1 MGQEPTEE
9 QLEIIN
15 HKDGHLLVLA
25 GPGSGKTFVLV
36 ERVKKL
42 VESGVKPEEI
52 LCITFTDKGTE
63 EMSQRLEKMSNTETK
78 VSTFHSFCK
87 QICEDNMIESGIS
100 IDSKLIKE
108 ESVKVW
114 ALKNSDSFDIDGSV
128 IPFQKDNAGLFAGM
142 NSAITN
148 FKESL
153 ITSDEL
159 QTWLEEKVGEIEKM
173 SDEEKGKLEDMEFIK
188 YVRYH
193 LEFNKVYSAYEKF
206 QEENSLYDFSDIIK
220 KTTEMFKRNSLIL
233 ESYKKKYKYILV
245 DEFQDNNFSQYEL
258 IRLLGEGGN
267 VMVVGDDDQL
277 IMRFQGARE
286 SNFTE
291 FRDNFPNVTEK
302 HLTQNFRST
311 KQIVTFANLLTDKIV
326 GRIHKANTADR
337 EGDKVKIVRPG
348 SEIAQIEYVVK
359 TIREL
364 YGKEYADKDG
374 KTQTYGWGDFA
385 ILSRKRNDGRNFVD
399 ALKTFDIPST
409 YRGDYNIFE
418 SGIVSEVLH
427 YIHIIQS
434 PATAGMYLYKF
445 MTISGIDSANIQ
457 LIIEEA
463 NRRKWDEST
472 SRGDVDEVFEI
483 MKDCDKLENLTQ
495 KQEIKEVVKIIEK
508 AIAEAAKGTVAETVY
523 KIIYTDLSG
532 IYKRC
537 SMHDSAENRLN
548 ILMLNKF
555 YELTL
560 EFENLY
566 PGKTLQEFDEY
577 VKYLRKV
584 EIDLEETSVLDDTV
598 QVMTMHKAKG
608 KEYPVV
614 FITDI
619 TEYKFPGNDVKR
631 EFYVRDGITGNQ
643 VSLNFNAATKAFD
656 DKRLLYV
663 ACTRA
668 ENSLHILSPR
678 KYKKGE
684 AGGRKVSKYLIEV
697 KHDDANKKDFIDI
710 SDYNTDEII
719 AQSPSEIHERIKNDV
734 QGQLVDSVS
743 KMQIST
749 ALARIIELARIKYY
763 QEHRED
769 DPTCSGFN
777 VADVL
782 AIDEKDLNFQDLQG
796 AKKPLFDHDSL
807 SVSKSGLTVYMQCPY
822 KYKHEKILRTPVTG
836 SSIPFDLGTS
846 VHDTIDALTKDDPD
860 SIPTKENA
868 MKKLKEKW
876 VFKSYSSKNESR
888 AHTNRAET
896 MIDNY
901 LNWRKNTKNK
911 VRVTEQEFSF
921 DYEGVKVTGS
931 IDWVEENSS
940 GDLEVV
946 DFKSG
951 ENLPSGAKWHD
962 DPQLYIYARGV
973 KETKELGKYPVK
985 GSLYYFEIEGWKSLN
1000 LDEQKVAVFFE
1011 NKIKPMLE
1019 DILDEKFEPKPGF
1032 HCGYCPYLDICEAGQ
1047 NRQNL

>member
-1 MGQEPTEE
+1 MTQTPTDE
-9 QLEIIN
+9 QQAIID

-36 ERVKKL
+36 ERVQKL
-42 VESGVKPEEI
+42 VESGVEPEEI
-52 LCITFTDKGTE
+52 LCVTFTEKGTE
-63 EMSQRLEKMSNTETK
+63 EMSQRLEKRGNSKTK

-87 QICEDNMIESGIS
+87 QVCEDNMVESGIS
-100 IDSKLIKE
+100 LDSRLIKE

-114 ALKNSDSFDIDGSV
+114 ALKNSDSFGIDENV
-128 IPFQKDNAGLFAGM
+128 IPFQKDNAGLFGGM

-153 ITSDEL
+153 ITSEQL
-159 QTWLEEKVGEIEKM
+159 QAWLEEKVKEIEEM
-173 SDEEKGKLEDMEFIK
+173 PEDERAQQGNMELIQ
-188 YVRYH
+188 YVKYH
-193 LEFNKVYSAYEKF
+193 LEFNKVYAAYEKF
-206 QEENSLYDFSDIIK
+206 QRDNLLYDFSDIIK
-220 KTTEMFKRNSLIL
+220 KTIELLNRNKLVL

-245 DEFQDNNFSQYEL
+245 DEFQDNNFGQYEL
-258 IRLLGEGGN
+258 IRLLGEDGN

-291 FRDNFPNVTEK
+291 FRNMFSNVTEM
-302 HLTQNFRST
+302 HLTHNFRST

-326 GRIHKANTADR
+326 GRIDKANTADR

-348 SEIAQIEYVVK
+348 SEMGQIEYVVK

-364 YGKEYADKDG
+364 YGKEYVDKDG
-374 KTQTYGWGDFA
+374 KNKTYGWGDFA
-385 ILSRKRNDGRNFVD
+385 ILSRKRNDGRNFIN

-409 YRGDYNIFE
+409 FRGDYNIFE
-418 SGIVSEVLH
+418 SAIISEVLH

-434 PATAGMYLYKF
+434 PSTAGMYLYKF
-445 MTISGIDSANIQ
+445 MTIFGISSVNVQ

-463 NRRKWDEST
+463 NRRKWDEET

-483 MKDCDKLENLTQ
+483 MKECDKLENLTQ
-495 KQEIKEVVKIIEK
+495 KQEIKEVVKVIED
-508 AIAEAAKGTVAETVY
+508 AIAEDAKGTVAETVY

-537 SMHDSAENRLN
+537 SMFDSPENRLN

-560 EFENLY
+560 EYENLY
-566 PGKTLQEFDEY
+566 PEKTIQEFDEY
-577 VKYLRKV
+577 LKYLRKV
-584 EIDLEETSVLDDTV
+584 EIDLDESSVLDDTV
-598 QVMTMHKAKG
+598 QIMTMHKAKG

-619 TEYKFPGNDVKR
+619 TEYRFPASDVKR
-631 EFYVRDGITGNQ
+631 EFYVRDGISANQ
-643 VSLNFNAATKAFD
+643 VSLNFNPATKAFD

-668 ENSLHILSPR
+668 ENSLHILSPT
-678 KYKKGE
+678 KYKEVE
-684 AGGRKVSKYLIEV
+684 AGGRKVSKYLTEIEY
-697 KHDDANKKDFIDI
+697 DDVNKKDFIDI
-710 SDYNTDEII
+710 SDYNTVDTIKQ
-719 AQSPSEIHERIKNDV
+719 APSEIHERIKNDV
-734 QGQLVDSVS
+734 QEQIVDSVS

-763 QEHRED
+763 QEHKED

-782 AIDEKDLNFQDLQG
+782 DVDEKDLSFQDLQG
-796 AKKPLFDHDSL
+796 TKKPLFDHDSL
-807 SVSKSGLTVYMQCPY
+807 SVSKSGLGVYMQCPY
-822 KYKHEKILRTPVTG
+822 KYKHEKILRTPSSG
-836 SSIPFDLGTS
+836 SSIPLDLGTS
-846 VHDTIDALTKDDPD
+846 VHDTVDALAKEDPEN
-860 SIPTKENA
+860 IPTKENA
-868 MKKLKEKW
+868 MKKLSEKW

-901 LNWRKNTKNK
+901 LNWRKTTKNK
-911 VRVTEQEFSF
+911 VRLTEESFDF
-921 DYEGVKVTGS
+921 DYEGVKITGR
-931 IDWVEENSS
+931 IDWVEENPNSK
-940 GDLEVV
+940 LEVV

-951 ENLPSGAKWHD
+951 ETVPYGEKWEN

-973 KETKELGKYPVK
+973 KEILNEFPVK
-985 GSLYYFEIEGWKSLN
+985 GSLYYFEIEKWKTLD

-1011 NKIKPMLE
+1011 NKIKP
-1019 DILDEKFEPKPGF
+1019 ILQNILNEEFDATPGY
-1032 HCGYCPYLDICEAGQ
+1032 HCGRCSYLEICDAGQ
-1047 NRQNL
+1047 NRENQS